1 MKSRIGIFILI
12 FLTLSTQ
19 LFAKGAKDDSE
30 PVTQNDEWLLCIT
43 DFDSS
48 SLPPGRTNISSVIT
62 RELVQRLITIS
73 YHTRISPE
81 YAYYEERAWA
91 QARSTA
97 AKALSAKIEERSSRL
112 YQGEPGWM
120 YRRNIARID
129 TEIEKLTASFE
140 EIENNAPLINREP
153 VFNLSERN
161 LEFSFPTAPSSGNER
176 KFCND
181 QKIDAFLSGS
191 IIDFHG
197 RYYFSL
203 KLYTIYTRSF
213 VWEDS
218 IIFSHED
225 MSASLDEV
233 IIKLIIVLSGNQ
245 PSTVTINSESQDTMI
260 LINRT
265 FAGRGAST
273 SLEYPPGTVIITAT
287 APNHESLT
295 FETELLPGDLTK
307 ITLKLNPIEYGDLE
321 INSDLQGRVYQ
332 GALYV
337 GQSPM
342 TLRLPVNQLEYIEV
356 ETEDNRRGTVVLQTP
371 DVSEFSA
378 SMSVRTEPI
387 PVSGRVDRSRRHYY
401 WAWGATW
408 ITGMAAWI
416 SYYTYMGMEGVIIS
430 GSYSDEFLNDTQ
442 NMLYFRNGALI
453 AFGVAAIYG
462 TIRMIDYLY
471 VSSRGRTKTVSPG
484 RN

>member
-1 MKSRIGIFILI
+1 
-12 FLTLSTQ
+12 LSTQ
-19 LFAKGAKDDSE
+19 LFAKGTKDETE
-30 PVTQNDEWLLCIT
+30 PATQNDEWLLCIT

-62 RELVQRLITIS
+62 RELVERLTTIS
-73 YHTRISPE
+73 YHARISPE

-112 YQGEPGWM
+112 YQGEPEWM

-129 TEIEKLTASFE
+129 AEIEKLTAALE

-153 VFNLSERN
+153 VFNLSARN
-161 LEFSFPTAPSSGNER
+161 LDFTFPTAPSAGNER
-176 KFCND
+176 RFCND
-181 QKIDAFLSGS
+181 QKADAFLAGS

-203 KLYTIYTRSF
+203 KLYTVYTRSY
-213 VWEDS
+213 VWEDN
-218 IIFSHED
+218 ILFSHD
-225 MSASLDEV
+225 DLSASLDE
-233 IIKLIIVLSGNQ
+233 IIIRLIVVLSGNQ
-245 PSTVTINSESQDTMI
+245 PSTVTINSEPEDTMI
-260 LINRT
+260 LINRA

-273 SLEYPPGTVIITAT
+273 SLEYPPGTITVTAT

-307 ITLKLNPIEYGDLE
+307 ITLKLNPIEFVDLE
-321 INSDLQGRVYQ
+321 IDSDFHGKVYQ

-337 GQSPM
+337 GQSPL
-342 TLRLPVNQLEYIEV
+342 TLRLPVNQLEFIEV
-356 ETEDNRRGTVVLQTP
+356 ETENNRRGTVVFQTP
-371 DVSEFSA
+371 DASELSGSI
-378 SMSVRTEPI
+378 SMRTELI
-387 PVSGRVDRSRRHYY
+387 PKNGRVDRSRRHYY

-408 ITGMAAWI
+408 ITGMTAWI
-416 SYYTYMGMEGVIIS
+416 SYYTYMGMESVLLS
-430 GSYSDEFLNDTQ
+430 GSYTNEFANDAQ
-442 NMLYFRNGALI
+442 NMLYIRNGALI
-453 AFGVAAIYG
+453 AFGVAAVYG
-462 TIRMIDYLY
+462 IVRMIDYLY
-471 VSSRGRTKTVSPG
+471 VSSRGRTQIVNPG